1 MGPGQPA
8 RHAPERDLRH
18 ARRILVA
25 VRKGPP
31 LASPGEVPD
40 LRAGLPLLQHPA
52 APARRERLRHP
63 LPGHRRPVAPDEKR
77 GLSAGPGG
85 PRLPPEGLV
94 ALRGGAR
101 VAGQR
106 DQPDQ
111 RRVGVPR
118 VRGAAGP
125 AGGERLRLG
134 LSRPGRPVA
143 PDEKQRP
150 APRTGGGEQ
159 QPVRLVAVRA
169 GAYVAGPGGP
179 AGPVCHRLPL
189 LHGPQGPAGVQRPG
203 VLRAPGRRPV
213 GHGAQRVPA
222 PRPGDRGQRQAR
234 LVALRGGAR
243 LESQS
248 VFPDGEDAHRL
259 PRLRRGRQDQFHP
272 PLPCA
277 FGGAE

>member
-31 LASPGEVPD
+31 LAGPGEVPD

-63 LPGHRRPVAPDEKR
+63 LPGHRRPV
-77 GLSAGPGG
+77 
-85 PRLPPEGLV
+85 
-94 ALRGGAR
+94 
-101 VAGQR
+101 
-106 DQPDQ
+106 
-111 RRVGVPR
+111 
-118 VRGAAGP
+118 
-125 AGGERLRLG
+125 
-134 LSRPGRPVA
+134 
-143 PDEKQRP
+143 
-150 APRTGGGEQ
+150 
-159 QPVRLVAVRA
+159 
-169 GAYVAGPGGP
+169 
-179 AGPVCHRLPL
+179 
-189 LHGPQGPAGVQRPG
+189 
-203 VLRAPGRRPV
+203 
-213 GHGAQRVPA
+213 GHGAQRVPP

-248 VFPDGEDAHRL
+248 VFPDGKDAHRL

>member
-18 ARRILVA
+18 ERRILVA

-31 LASPGEVPD
+31 LAGPGEVPD
-40 LRAGLPLLQHPA
+40 LRAGLPLLHHPA
-52 APARRERLRHP
+52 APAGGERLRHP

-101 VAGQR
+101 
-106 DQPDQ
+106 
-111 RRVGVPR
+111 
-118 VRGAAGP
+118 
-125 AGGERLRLG
+125 
-134 LSRPGRPVA
+134 
-143 PDEKQRP
+143 
-150 APRTGGGEQ
+150 
-159 QPVRLVAVRA
+159 
-169 GAYVAGPGGP
+169 
-179 AGPVCHRLPL
+179 
-189 LHGPQGPAGVQRPG
+189 
-203 VLRAPGRRPV
+203 
-213 GHGAQRVPA
+213 
-222 PRPGDRGQRQAR
+222 
-234 LVALRGGAR
+234 

-259 PRLRRGRQDQFHP
+259 PRLRRGRQDQFHS

-277 FGGAE
+277 RGGAERGDPAKINQINQTKPLRACVRTSRVPLEGACNLALLVL

>member
-31 LASPGEVPD
+31 L
-40 LRAGLPLLQHPA
+40 
-52 APARRERLRHP
+52 
-63 LPGHRRPVAPDEKR
+63 
-77 GLSAGPGG
+77 
-85 PRLPPEGLV
+85 
-94 ALRGGAR
+94 
-101 VAGQR
+101 
-106 DQPDQ
+106 
-111 RRVGVPR
+111 
-118 VRGAAGP
+118 
-125 AGGERLRLG
+125 
-134 LSRPGRPVA
+134 
-143 PDEKQRP
+143 
-150 APRTGGGEQ
+150 
-159 QPVRLVAVRA
+159 
-169 GAYVAGPGGP
+169 AGPGGP

-203 VLRAPGRRPV
+203 VLRASGRRPV
-213 GHGAQRVPA
+213 GHGAQRLPP

-243 LESQS
+243 LESKG

-277 FGGAE
+277 RGGAERGDPAKINQINQSD